1 MQLQNMIHILIKP
14 LYCLLISI
22 TVFAAGVRAETA
34 NPQYRYAEQL
44 FESGDYQAARLAY
57 KRLLFYNPDTDFR
70 DVADYQIAQTYYY
83 QNDATRAE
91 GLFRKFSTTHPN
103 SPLRFQSQLM
113 LGQLHFDAGAY
124 SQARSSLFELLHAST
139 EPEVVAAAHYLRGW
153 CYIRTTDWNKAIS
166 ELRQV
171 NTSQIDVFRGKK
183 ARELADTLLAE
194 TPLPSK
200 SPQVAG
206 WLSTV
211 VPGSG
216 QLYVGKVKE
225 GVLAAALS
233 GTFIYLAVDAI
244 RERRYIDCAGISLV
258 GWQFYWGNRTGAQ
271 QLASEYNKHHE
282 QAFIEALKRQ
292 TENVRPQ

>member
-1 MQLQNMIHILIKP
+1 MIRILIKS

-22 TVFAAGVRAETA
+22 TAFATSVLAETA

-57 KRLLFYNPDTDFR
+57 KRLLFYDPDTEFR
-70 DVADYQIAQTYYY
+70 DIADYRIAQSYYY

-91 GLFRKFSTTHPN
+91 GLFRKFPAIHPN

-113 LGQLHFDAGAY
+113 LGQLHFDAGEY
-124 SQARSSLFELLHAST
+124 SLARSSLFELLHASK
-139 EPEVVAAAHYLRGW
+139 EPEVVDVAHYLRGW
-153 CYIRTTDWNKAIS
+153 CYIHTTDWNKAIS

-171 NTSQIDVFRGKK
+171 NTSQIGVFRGKK
-183 ARELADTLLAE
+183 ARELADILLAE

-200 SPQVAG
+200 SPQAAG

-225 GVLAAALS
+225 GILAAALS

-244 RERRYIDCAGISLV
+244 RDRRYIDCAGISLV

-282 QAFIEALKRQ
+282 QALIEALKRQ
-292 TENVRPQ
+292 AENVRPQ